1 MLSILIKWQNTR
13 FNSVRKHSKIKLK
26 KIIKLYFTDS
36 VGNVL
41 AGTQVMIGLIEIVVA
56 ITTSTFSCRA
66 VCCRKRH
73 EPGMVF
79 YNANVP
85 NIPNEELFVNS
96 PPDYEEIAGAQALL
110 ENDDEMV
117 QKKPI

>member
-1 MLSILIKWQNTR
+1 M
-13 FNSVRKHSKIKLK
+13 
-26 KIIKLYFTDS
+26 YFTDY
-36 VGNVL
+36 VGNIL

-56 ITTSTFSCRA
+56 ITTSAFSCRA

-85 NIPNEELFVNS
+85 KNVANEDLFTNL
-96 PPDYEEIAGAQALL
+96 PTDYEVIAGAQSLS
-110 ENDDEMV
+110 ENDEELF

>member
-1 MLSILIKWQNTR
+1 M
-13 FNSVRKHSKIKLK
+13 
-26 KIIKLYFTDS
+26 YFTDS
-36 VGNVL
+36 LGNVL

-56 ITTSTFSCRA
+56 ITTSAFSCRA

-85 NIPNEELFVNS
+85 TNVPNVPNVPNEELFVNL
-96 PPDYEEIAGAQALL
+96 PPDYEEIAGAGILNALAAQALP
-110 ENDDEMV
+110 ENDEEMG

>member
-1 MLSILIKWQNTR
+1 MIFLM
-13 FNSVRKHSKIKLK
+13 
-26 KIIKLYFTDS
+26 YFTDY

-56 ITTSTFSCRA
+56 ITTSAFSCRT

-85 NIPNEELFVNS
+85 NVPNVPNEELFVNL
-96 PPDYEEIAGAQALL
+96 PPDYEEIAGARIFNALGAQALP
-110 ENDDEMV
+110 ENDEEMV

>member
-1 MLSILIKWQNTR
+1 MVTSIIATFFALIFLTTIAININKMA
-13 FNSVRKHSKIKLK
+13 KYKIQ
-26 KIIKLYFTDS
+26 YNS